1 MKTCHS
7 IKQMVSD
14 MTDNELQ
21 EMLRREY
28 LRRLTR
34 YKLADELLRKKYD
47 MTFEEFEQENLVAK
61 KGFSWEV
68 ESDAQEWEMSIDG
81 IKTCLRK
88 LEEVKVGY

>member
-1 MKTCHS
+1 MKTCDS
-7 IKQMVSD
+7 IKELVSE
-14 MTDNELQ
+14 MTDDELQ

-81 IKTCLRK
+81 IKTCLRTDPNPK
-88 LEEVKVGY
+88 H